1 MNARTWLAAAIM
13 AGVPSAPAPATQQV
27 QERQHMTTSLAGKTI
42 RWKFVDGPT
51 AGTTFEHTLDPDG
64 SITWRAIDG
73 AYKGASRREKAYGA
87 AKIGDEVW
95 VVSYLAESGHTL
107 TVVLNFANRRAT
119 AFASDDKT
127 WHQLSGTFE
136 LLN

>member
-1 MNARTWLAAAIM
+1 M
-13 AGVPSAPAPATQQV
+13 
-27 QERQHMTTSLAGKTI
+27 TSLSGKTI

-64 SITWRAIDG
+64 SIVWRALDG

-87 AKIGDEVW
+87 VRVNDQTWA
-95 VVSYLAESGHTL
+95 VSYLAESGHTL
-107 TVVLNFANRRAT
+107 TVVLNFANHQAT
-119 AFASDDKT
+119 GFASNDKT

-136 LLN
+136 VMN